1 MGTTL
6 HPMRAAFYEQRGG
19 SDVVRVDEIST
30 PGPGV
35 GEVRVR
41 LHVAA
46 VNPTDWKMRAAD
58 TPMVADLQV
67 PGMDGAGVIE
77 AVGPGIDIARIGE
90 RVWVYHAAY
99 QRAWG
104 TAAQYTVVPARQ
116 AVPIPVGIGFD
127 QAAALGIAY
136 ITAYGCLLSDGPIE
150 GQTVL
155 VQGGAGAVGHAAIQL
170 ARRAGAHVIATVSS
184 PAKGEIAAA
193 AGAHVVID
201 YTASD
206 AVDAVRASARAGVDR
221 IVEVALTHNLELDLA
236 VLAPHG
242 VIVTYAADNADP
254 AIPVRRLM
262 SDNIT
267 LRFVMV
273 YGFGPTLLRAAVD
286 EISAALADGELV
298 PLPTVRFTLDDT
310 AAAQDAVQ
318 SGTSGKVLIDIP

>member
-1 MGTTL
+1 
-6 HPMRAAFYEQRGG
+6 MRAAFYEQRGD
-19 SDVVRVDEIST
+19 SNVLRVDEIAT

-46 VNPTDWKMRAAD
+46 INPTDWKMRNSDA
-58 TPMVADLQV
+58 PMPYPLQV
-67 PGMDGAGVIE
+67 PGQDGAGVIE
-77 AVGPGIDIARIGE
+77 AVGPGIDISRIGE
-90 RVWVYHAAY
+90 RVWVYHAAN

-104 TAAQYTVVPARQ
+104 TAAQFTVVPARQ
-116 AVPIPVGIGFD
+116 AVALPTGVAFD
-127 QAAALGIAY
+127 QAAALGVPY
-136 ITAYGCLLSDGPIE
+136 ITAYGCLLCDGPIE

-184 PAKGEIAAA
+184 PAKAELAAA

-201 YTASD
+201 YTAPD
-206 AVDAVRASARAGVDR
+206 AADAVRASARAGVDR
-221 IVEVALTHNLELDLA
+221 IIEVALTANLDLDEA

-254 AIPVRRLM
+254 TIPVRRLM
-262 SDNIT
+262 NTNVT

-273 YGFGPTLLRAAVD
+273 YGFSPALIAAAID
-286 EISAALADGELV
+286 DITAALREGALQ
-298 PLPTVRFTLDDT
+298 PLPVVRFDLDDI
-310 AAAQDAVQ
+310 AAAHDAVQ
-318 SGTSGKVLIDIP
+318 QRTPGKVLVDIP